1 MANANSAAFIANCC
15 DKNHS
20 GSANRKHKCTV
31 AHRRI
36 ENARSRASKKVEVE
50 DDDDDEVEEVKQPV
64 TRGRSRSVYKPMIDE
79 PVDNSVDMVY
89 VNEFRRRA
97 EPRPIQKI
105 KKTIQATRRSK
116 KGGKKT
122 RKNQSKKLKY

>member
-1 MANANSAAFIANCC
+1 M
-15 DKNHS
+15 
-20 GSANRKHKCTV
+20 
-31 AHRRI
+31 
-36 ENARSRASKKVEVE
+36 EVE